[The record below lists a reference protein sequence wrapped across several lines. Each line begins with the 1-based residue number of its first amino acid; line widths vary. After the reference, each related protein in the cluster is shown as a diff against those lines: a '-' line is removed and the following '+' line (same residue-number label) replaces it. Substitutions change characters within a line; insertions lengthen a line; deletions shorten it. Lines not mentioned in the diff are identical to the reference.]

1 MQTLTKNILDISIS
15 EVNSINKKI
24 KGLNFLEILKINL
37 IEKILPII
45 IDTKFPLDK
54 FNNIEKEIN
63 EEARNLIISI
73 NYYTKSLIN
82 RKKILV
88 NDTLFLCFN
97 ESSSLDVYQ
106 DEKKFTNLILYK
118 NTGLSLS
125 KNTVINSKLN
135 KNLLMMEIQIKDD
148 EQILTKL
155 KKI

>member
-15 EVNSINKKI
+15 EVNSINEKI

-73 NYYTKSLIN
+73 NYFTNSLIN
-82 RKKILV
+82 KKKILD

-106 DEKKFTNLILYK
+106 DEKKFINLILYK

-135 KNLLMMEIQIKDD
+135 KNLLMIEIQIKDD